1 MAKRVGLAGA
11 RRRLGQVGERGQP
24 LDTARPQHQAGLV
37 VRPVRARVWL
47 EAVRRAE
54 VLALDA
60 LLVEVELV
68 AFGAKEEGKLN
79 QKSFRLSILSRPGQ
93 HALSQMHFRLSILI
107 TTHDI
112 CFELTHFRA

>member
-1 MAKRVGLAGA
+1 MAKRVGFAGA

-24 LDTARPQHQAGLV
+24 LDAARPQHQAGLV

-47 EAVRRAE
+47 ETVRRAE

-68 AFGAKEEGKLN
+68 ALGAKEERKLN
-79 QKSFRLSILSRPGQ
+79 QKSFRLSILSRPRHGR
-93 HALSQMHFRLSILI
+93 HVYIRMTKVTRFVSDVFRY
-107 TTHDI
+107 
-112 CFELTHFRA
+112 